1 MFHKFFI
8 SIFLIAISIGWLS
21 GFHFEWEK
29 WEEREIREKEREKER
44 DGGIKLCD
52 EPYLGRMALQSHPI
66 FLFLFP
72 TFVFIAKLS
81 LRVYLSAFWYFNI
94 FIFLSFLFFGYN
106 CESFLPFLFFL
117 RLFVFLSL
125 SLYGVQPSDYILAGK
140 IIRYW
145 HHHTTTPNTC
155 SEGKSWNKI
164 RSEHFHRYRRYRF
177 HIKY

>member
-1 MFHKFFI
+1 MIVWF
-8 SIFLIAISIGWLS
+8 SLWMREMGR
-21 GFHFEWEK
+21 
-29 WEEREIREKEREKER
+29 ERNKRERGEREKEMV
-44 DGGIKLCD
+44 GSSFVMSHISAVWLCS
-52 EPYLGRMALQSHPI
+52 LI
-66 FLFLFP
+66 LFFCFCFP
-72 TFVFIAKLS
+72 LLCSLWSSFCVFIFQHSCTLIS
-81 LRVYLSAFWYFNI
+81 
-94 FIFLSFLFFGYN
+94 LSFCLSCFIGYN
-106 CESFLPFLFFL
+106 CESFSPFLFFL
-117 RLFVFLSL
+117 RLFVFFSL